1 MVYSCSPLPHSLYPA
16 EETEICLFTKND
28 KKTTK
33 ELLVAKKVKGVAKVM
48 LQTPPISGGLAR
60 WRRKGGRGEEGGGR
74 GGGREAEERGGGG
87 GPRKRGGGDIHSV
100 TTMLNDRICIW
111 VNSLHFR
118 LRSFINVI

>member
-48 LQTPPISGGLAR
+48 LQTPPISGGVAR
-60 WRRKGGRGEEGGGR
+60 WRRKEGGREEEGRREVEEEGGGR
-74 GGGREAEERGGGG
+74 RRREVEEEGQERGEEA
-87 GPRKRGGGDIHSV
+87 IYTV
-100 TTMLNDRICIW
+100 
-111 VNSLHFR
+111 
-118 LRSFINVI
+118 